1 MTFSWLVNAPTPIK
15 IMVFFGVW
23 MGLWMPIAVMIAIA
37 LNWRPPAPLNETQ
50 KLALL
55 MPLYGIA
62 PIVLWKIS
70 QVQGQSFWDY
80 GLSWRSQFF
89 QSTAIG
95 FGLAVISLILLFGF
109 QFVLGGRHWQPHD
122 SVQTDEQSSTLNA
135 DLLPRNRG
143 IELGKKASIL
153 LPILLIALWVSSTEE
168 LIFRGFL
175 QKQLQQDYP
184 WFVAATIASL
194 IFAFSHLLW
203 EVRNT
208 LPQLPGLWLMGMV
221 LTLACLSDQGSL
233 GLAIGLHA
241 GWIWGISSLDTLGNV
256 TASKKV
262 PEWVTGLGGKPL
274 AGLLGIVMLLGVAGF
289 LGIYF
294 LSNFPVTF

>member
-15 IMVFFGVW
+15 IIIFFGVW
-23 MGLWMPIAVMIAIA
+23 MGLWMPIAVISAIA
-37 LNWRPPAPLNETQ
+37 LNWRPPQPLNETQ
-50 KLALL
+50 KLGLL
-55 MPLYGIA
+55 APLYGIA

-95 FGLAVISLILLFGF
+95 FGLAIISLILLFGF
-109 QFVLGGRHWQPHD
+109 QFVLGGRHWQPKD
-122 SVQTDEQSSTLNA
+122 PKPTDEQSSTLNS
-135 DLLPRNRG
+135 DINPINRW
-143 IELGKKASIL
+143 IEFGKKVSIL
-153 LPILLIALWVSSTEE
+153 LPILLIALWISSTEE

-175 QKQLQQDYP
+175 QKQLQQDYS
-184 WFVAATIASL
+184 WFVAATVASL

-208 LPQLPGLWLMGMV
+208 LPQLPGLALMGMV
-221 LTLACLSDQGSL
+221 LSLACLCDRGSL

-241 GWIWGISSLDTLGNV
+241 GWIWGITSMDTLGTV
-256 TASKKV
+256 TASEQV

-274 AGLLGIVMLLGVAGF
+274 AGLLGIVMLLFVAGL
-289 LGIYF
+289 LGIVYQKMG
-294 LSNFPVTF
+294 

>member
-15 IMVFFGVW
+15 ILVFFGVW
-23 MGLWMPIAVMIAIA
+23 MGLWMPIAVISAIA
-37 LNWRPPAPLNETQ
+37 LNWRPPQPLNETQ

-55 MPLYGIA
+55 APLYGIA

-70 QVQGQSFWDY
+70 QIQGQSFWDY

-109 QFVLGGRHWQPHD
+109 QFVLGWSDWRPQD
-122 SVQTDEQSSTLNA
+122 SKQTDEQSSTLNP
-135 DLLPRNRG
+135 DLLPRNRW
-143 IELGKKASIL
+143 IELGKKVSIL

-175 QKQLQQDYP
+175 QKQLQQDYS
-184 WFVAATIASL
+184 WFVAATLASL

-208 LPQLPGLWLMGMV
+208 LPQLPGLGLMGMV
-221 LTLACLSDQGSL
+221 LSLACLCDRGSL

-241 GWIWGISSLDTLGNV
+241 GWIWGITSMDTLGTV
-256 TASKKV
+256 TASEQV

-274 AGLLGIVMLLGVAGF
+274 AGLLGIVMLLFVAGL
-289 LGIYF
+289 LGIVYR
-294 LSNFPVTF
+294 LI